1 MTLLEKVQLALFLV
15 QAFGTIVLIVYAWQT
30 KRMADAT
37 KRMADEAQE
46 ERRDKAIEEKMLGI
60 IALEGGKTPNQ
71 LAGVIGISAKVLV
84 PKLIMLSSPLGPLH
98 NHGYDDNKEIVFIL
112 KTQDE
117 LNKEVAKLDARLH
130 AFLENQ

>member
-15 QAFGTIVLIVYAWQT
+15 QAFGTIVLIVYAWQ
-30 KRMADAT
+30 T

-117 LNKEVAKLDARLH
+117 LNREVAKLDARLH